1 MKFRLMILLIPALVA
16 GCMFGPKYQRPAI
29 PLPDKFQGASA
40 SMVDSSIADLKW
52 SEVFHDETLKQ
63 LITTALEQNLD
74 VRMAAERIQ
83 EARAQFRIV
92 RASQY
97 PAISGVAQFTANRP
111 SLIGS
116 SKVAPTVTT
125 LDTSYTQ
132 AGGLLSWEL
141 DVWGRLRRLS
151 EAAKAEYLATEDAR
165 QGVIVS
171 MIADVA
177 DNYFQLREQD
187 QELEIARSTRDT
199 AKDSLRLVNL
209 RHDRGAASGLDVHQA
224 EQLLYTATAKIARID
239 GDIAESENTLS
250 LLLGQAPGHIMRGEA
265 IHEFKFSD
273 SIPSGLPSSLLERR
287 PDIRRSEQALISAN
301 AQIGVAKSYYFPQI
315 TLTGVVEGQSRAL
328 TELFTGPARLF
339 NFTSSALVPIFSLGK
354 ERARVRLTEA
364 QKRELAIAY
373 QKAVY
378 NALRE
383 VSNSLVRYD
392 QTREQIN
399 QQEMLVK
406 ALSETSRLSKL
417 RYQGGKD
424 SYLQVLDAERNL
436 FQGQISLSQLRLQ
449 GILSFI
455 QVYRALGG
463 GWQ

>member
-1 MKFRLMILLIPALVA
+1 MKFRLLILLIPALVA
-16 GCMFGPKYQRPAI
+16 GCMFGPKYQRPAV

-40 SMVDSSIADLKW
+40 AVPDASIADLKW
-52 SEVFHDETLKQ
+52 SEVFHDAILKQ
-63 LITTALEQNLD
+63 LITTALEQNFD

-92 RASQY
+92 RANQY
-97 PAISGVAQFTANRP
+97 PAISGTAQFDASRP

-116 SKVAPTVTT
+116 TIFAPTVTS

-141 DVWGRLRRLS
+141 DIWGRLRRLS
-151 EAAKAEYLATEDAR
+151 ESAKADYLATEDAHR
-165 QGVIVS
+165 GVIVS
-171 MIADVA
+171 MIGDLA

-187 QELEIARSTRDT
+187 QELEIARNTHDT
-199 AKDSLRLVNL
+199 AKDSLRLVSL

-224 EQLLYTATAKIARID
+224 EELLYTAAAKIALIE
-239 GDIAESENTLS
+239 GDIAESENALS
-250 LLLGQAPGHIMRGEA
+250 LLLGQTPGHIKRGEA
-265 IHEFKFSD
+265 IPEFQFAD

-287 PDIRRSEQALISAN
+287 PDIRRAEQTLISAN
-301 AQIGVAKSYYFPQI
+301 AQIGVAKACYFPQI
-315 TLTGVVEGQSRAL
+315 TLTGFVEGQSRAL
-328 TELFTGPARLF
+328 TELFTGPARFF
-339 NFTSSALVPIFSLGK
+339 NFTTSALVPIFSAGK

-364 QKRELAIAY
+364 QKREMAIAY
-373 QKAVY
+373 QKTIY

-392 QTREQIN
+392 RTREQIK

-406 ALSETSRLSKL
+406 ALSETSRLSNL

-424 SYLQVLDAERNL
+424 SYLQVLDANRNL
-436 FQGQISLSQLRLQ
+436 FQGQISLAQLRLQ
-449 GILSFI
+449 GILSFV